1 VILNVYSYWHNV
13 FCGVFITITKSAVHI
28 TKTFKGMKE
37 SKLIGG
43 LIAATAIGVAIG
55 LLLAPSSGQQTR
67 KKIIDGSLKLKD
79 DFMSSVDASIES
91 LRKQINSR
99 IDQLAKGGKDVVN
112 HASEKASKVKD
123 M

>member
-1 VILNVYSYWHNV
+1 
-13 FCGVFITITKSAVHI
+13 
-28 TKTFKGMKE
+28 MKE
-37 SKLIGG
+37 SQKLIGG

-79 DFMSSVDASIES
+79 DFMSSVDASIEA

-99 IDQLAKGGKDVVN
+99 IDQLAKGGKEVVN
-112 HASEKASKVKD
+112 SASEKVKVND

>member
-1 VILNVYSYWHNV
+1 LTQHKN
-13 FCGVFITITKSAVHI
+13 
-28 TKTFKGMKE
+28 FKGMKE
-37 SKLIGG
+37 SQKLIGG

-79 DFMSSVDASIES
+79 DFMSSVDASIEA
-91 LRKQINSR
+91 LRKQINAR
-99 IDQLAKGGKDVVN
+99 IDQLAKGGKEVVN
-112 HASEKASKVKD
+112 SASEKAAKVKD

>member
-1 VILNVYSYWHNV
+1 
-13 FCGVFITITKSAVHI
+13 
-28 TKTFKGMKE
+28 MKE

-67 KKIIDGSLKLKD
+67 KKIIDGSLKIKD

-99 IDQLAKGGKDVVN
+99 IDQLAKGGKEVVN
-112 HASEKASKVKD
+112 SASEKVKVND

>member
-1 VILNVYSYWHNV
+1 MTQHKN
-13 FCGVFITITKSAVHI
+13 
-28 TKTFKGMKE
+28 FKGMKE
-37 SKLIGG
+37 SQKLIGG

-79 DFMSSVDASIES
+79 DFMSSVDASIEA
-91 LRKQINSR
+91 LRKQINAR
-99 IDQLAKGGKDVVN
+99 IDQLAKGGKEVVN
-112 HASEKASKVKD
+112 SASEKAAKVKD

>member
-1 VILNVYSYWHNV
+1 MFSIVWLIENKL
-13 FCGVFITITKSAVHI
+13 TKH
-28 TKTFKGMKE
+28 KNFKGMKE
-37 SKLIGG
+37 SQKLIGG

-79 DFMSSVDASIES
+79 DFRSSVDASIEA

-99 IDQLAKGGKDVVN
+99 IDQLAKGGKEVVN
-112 HASEKASKVKD
+112 SASEKVKVND

>member
-1 VILNVYSYWHNV
+1 
-13 FCGVFITITKSAVHI
+13 
-28 TKTFKGMKE
+28 MKE

-55 LLLAPSSGQQTR
+55 LLVAPSSGQKTR
-67 KKIIDGSLKLKD
+67 KKIMDGSLKIKD
-79 DFMSSVDASIES
+79 DFMSSVDSSIEA

-99 IDQLAKGGKDVVN
+99 IDQLAKGGKEVVN
-112 HASEKASKVKD
+112 STSEKAANKVKD

>member
-1 VILNVYSYWHNV
+1 
-13 FCGVFITITKSAVHI
+13 
-28 TKTFKGMKE
+28 MKE

-91 LRKQINSR
+91 LRRQINSR
-99 IDQLAKGGKDVVN
+99 IDKDVVN
-112 HASEKASKVKD
+112 HASEKAAKVKD

>member
-1 VILNVYSYWHNV
+1 
-13 FCGVFITITKSAVHI
+13 
-28 TKTFKGMKE
+28 MKE
-37 SKLIGG
+37 SQKLIGG

-79 DFMSSVDASIES
+79 DFMSSVDASIEA
-91 LRKQINSR
+91 LRKQINAR
-99 IDQLAKGGKDVVN
+99 IDQLAKGGKEVVN
-112 HASEKASKVKD
+112 SASEKAAKVKD

>member
-1 VILNVYSYWHNV
+1 
-13 FCGVFITITKSAVHI
+13 
-28 TKTFKGMKE
+28 MKE

-55 LLLAPSSGQQTR
+55 LLVAPSSGQKTR
-67 KKIIDGSLKLKD
+67 KKIIDGSMKIKD
-79 DFMSSVDASIES
+79 DFMSSVDSSIEA

-99 IDQLAKGGKDVVN
+99 IDQLAKGGKEVVN
-112 HASEKASKVKD
+112 STSEKAASKVKD

>member
-1 VILNVYSYWHNV
+1 
-13 FCGVFITITKSAVHI
+13 
-28 TKTFKGMKE
+28 MKE

-91 LRKQINSR
+91 LRKQINAR
-99 IDQLAKGGKDVVN
+99 IDQLAKGGKEVVN
-112 HASEKASKVKD
+112 SASEKASKVKD

>member
-1 VILNVYSYWHNV
+1 
-13 FCGVFITITKSAVHI
+13 
-28 TKTFKGMKE
+28 MKE

-55 LLLAPSSGQQTR
+55 LLLAPSAGQQTR

-91 LRKQINSR
+91 LRKQINAR
-99 IDQLAKGGKDVVN
+99 IDQLAKGGKEVVN
-112 HASEKASKVKD
+112 SASEKASKVKD